1 VNPTRT
7 VLKKDVNALKPRGG
21 PQTPEGKAQ
30 ASQNSLRHGLT
41 AKQAV
46 IRGEDQS
53 EFDALLTNLTA
64 DRKPQGE
71 LEIQLTGEIAAC
83 MWRLARARQHEANLL
98 QRAMNVYEYEPKRL
112 ELIMRY
118 VGSIER
124 QLNRTIVRFEFL
136 QTQRRKTTE
145 SVSQTTENTDHSQ
158 LKTHNPPLVMT
169 AGHRSL
175 AANHSQPT
183 TPQLTTG
190 HRPPATGHW
199 LSQATTHKSP
209 EVISSFA

>member
-1 VNPTRT
+1 VNLTRP
-7 VLKKDVNALKPRGG
+7 VLKQDVNALKPRGG
-21 PQTPEGKAQ
+21 PQTPEGKAK

-46 IRGEDQS
+46 IRGEDQA

-98 QRAMNVYEYEPKRL
+98 ERSMNVYEYEPKRL

-118 VGSIER
+118 VNSIER
-124 QLNRTIVRFEFL
+124 QLNRAIVRLEAL
-136 QTQRRKTTE
+136 QTQRHSQPKTHNAPRVTE
-145 SVSQTTENTDHSQ
+145 PQSVSQPAEDPNHSQ
-158 LKTHNPPLVMT
+158 LKTHNSPLVMT
-169 AGHRSL
+169 AGHW
-175 AANHSQPT
+175 
-183 TPQLTTG
+183 PQV
-190 HRPPATGHW
+190 R
-199 LSQATTHKSP
+199 
-209 EVISSFA
+209 